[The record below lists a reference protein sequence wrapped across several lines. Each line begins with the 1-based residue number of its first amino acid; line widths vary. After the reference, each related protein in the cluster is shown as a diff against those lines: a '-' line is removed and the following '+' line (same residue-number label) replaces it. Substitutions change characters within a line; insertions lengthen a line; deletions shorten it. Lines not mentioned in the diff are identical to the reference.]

1 MSTPP
6 RTKFAPIIMA
16 RSESNSP
23 MTPDSKQSSPFYA
36 EPADAIPRPT
46 LGGLVARRR
55 PKLLNPV
62 ASRFRHSEPG
72 WLQQNQLV
80 GGCNLS
86 GNALHP
92 IDWDDSEET
101 EDKTPL
107 ISSSVDNLSKR
118 LNGKETKKCLPCA
131 AKPVQPPKIKPKVF
145 SDTSWAVDSGWK
157 FIGALI
163 E

>member
-1 MSTPP
+1 MM
-6 RTKFAPIIMA
+6 MA

-23 MTPDSKQSSPFYA
+23 MTPDSKHSSPFYA

-55 PKLLNPV
+55 TKPLNPV

-72 WLQQNQLV
+72 WLQQNQ
-80 GGCNLS
+80 GGCNAG

-92 IDWDDSEET
+92 IDWDESEET

-107 ISSSVDNLSKR
+107 ISSSVDNLAKR
-118 LNGKETKKCLPCA
+118 LGGKDAKKCLPCA
-131 AKPVQPPKIKPKVF
+131 AKPVQPPKIKPKVY
-145 SDTSWAVDSGWK
+145 SDTSWAVDSSWQ
-157 FIGALI
+157 FIGAFKNKTSRSSNGLY
-163 E
+163 